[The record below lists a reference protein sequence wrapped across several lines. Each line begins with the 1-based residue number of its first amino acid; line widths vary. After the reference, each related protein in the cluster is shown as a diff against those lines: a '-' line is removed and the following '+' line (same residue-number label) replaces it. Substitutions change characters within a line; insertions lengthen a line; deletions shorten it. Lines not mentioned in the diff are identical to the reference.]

1 MKMMQLDLTNDEIS
15 VLRKMIEIYLSDLRM
30 EVADTED
37 QKFRE
42 GLKQEE
48 ITLKKIL
55 QMLT

>member
-1 MKMMQLDLTNDEIS
+1 MMQLDLTNDEIS

-55 QMLT
+55 KMLT